1 LKTKDLIKRLTELDP
16 TGEEECCIA
25 NEDIFSV
32 ETHPAYYDGPLEIL
46 HRSKNVRS
54 YNIESAEMKTTG
66 NKIVLKSLS
75 VENAIYQNPDL
86 KVQTD
91 DLRLYNKIKRF
102 KLDAEEQRSMFSK
115 R

>member
-1 LKTKDLIKRLTELDP
+1 
-16 TGEEECCIA
+16 
-25 NEDIFSV
+25 
-32 ETHPAYYDGPLEIL
+32 
-46 HRSKNVRS
+46 
-54 YNIESAEMKTTG
+54 MKTSG

-91 DLRLYNKIKRF
+91 DLRLYNKIERF
-102 KLDAEEQRSMFSK
+102 RLDAEEQRSMFSK